1 MDLSPQDVR
10 NLAQALGL
18 DLAPEDL
25 TEITHRLNGFLD
37 ALAPLQALP
46 LDTVEPVPAP
56 PEPEA
61 SQ

>member
-1 MDLSPQDVR
+1 VDLSAEHVR

-18 DLAPEDL
+18 DLTPEDL

-37 ALAPLQALP
+37 ALAPLQGLP

-61 SQ
+61 SR